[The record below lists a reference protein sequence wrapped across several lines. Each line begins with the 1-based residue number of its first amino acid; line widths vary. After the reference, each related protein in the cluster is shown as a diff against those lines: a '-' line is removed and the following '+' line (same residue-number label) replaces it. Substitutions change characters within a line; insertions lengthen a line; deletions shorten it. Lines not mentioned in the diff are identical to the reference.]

1 VIAGAGSALAQHGTV
16 LDEPTRLMLARFVET
31 KAREMSN
38 LVSNVLDLMRFES
51 GHMVSRSDW
60 QTVDDL
66 AGTALNHLESK
77 LAGHPLDVRA
87 LQDLP
92 PPGVGQR
99 HSHRANFA
107 APRAAR
113 SRHIAAKAVAHA
125 SNSHCP
131 RSRSPRSLSES
142 CCAYRGR
149 PCRHLLCDP
158 FAYIVPAMRAK
169 RSHKIC
175 SPGSPS

>member
-1 VIAGAGSALAQHGTV
+1 
-16 LDEPTRLMLARFVET
+16 MLARFVET

-51 GHMVSRSDW
+51 GHMVLRSDW

-92 PPGVGQR
+92 PRCRSTPLSSCKFRRAQGGEIEA
-99 HSHRANFA
+99 HR
-107 APRAAR
+107 REGGGAR
-113 SRHIAAKAVAHA
+113 FEFT
-125 SNSHCP
+125 
-131 RSRSPRSLSES
+131 L
-142 CCAYRGR
+142 
-149 PCRHLLCDP
+149 
-158 FAYIVPAMRAK
+158 PAEE
-169 RSHKIC
+169 
-175 SPGSPS
+175 PEPSA